1 VGEAGPRGGG
11 LWEADARRM
20 THQLFVLLL
29 FFLGAEKNL
38 GWDKIIVFS
47 TELIVVSLMEHVI
60 LYSANNWVIV
70 FHI

>member
-1 VGEAGPRGGG
+1 
-11 LWEADARRM
+11 M